1 MTKKTT
7 APIINKKPSI
17 QQSGKQNSK
26 QNNDTKMN
34 TDKNQPAKT
43 NNKTDNKTD
52 VKIKTSLLTK
62 LVLLITL
69 AIASY
74 ALYLAWFNSQDKWQV
89 ESINQLQSNHNQT
102 KQDISALNEN
112 LKQVEAQLNSS
123 NTRALITE
131 LEGKLNTEVV
141 NLKSK
146 ISEMVLQKPEIQ
158 VTSLAETQQETPTSI
173 NFEKQLDEIKEQQ
186 QQLIAQ
192 NQQLQSSLASAQ
204 KVKKTEQLKKTNQAE
219 TINSVAKL
227 SNKQVQ
233 NWVFQINNQWLFENN
248 KSSTLNNLNA
258 LQQTISVSNL
268 SYKQSLLARIE
279 QDKQTVTNFSS
290 SITTTNNLTDL
301 KKWLTDLELPDLKI
315 EPKEKQAP
323 HETNQQTVADKLQ
336 NKLGAL
342 FNIRKKESPNDLSN
356 VESELE
362 KRIIKQRMLL
372 QADQLAWAI
381 HSHALQVADYA
392 KNDISSLIKRY
403 APEQLSAWRSTMA
416 NLPPAKQTTKM
427 PLSISEVNY
436 VNHH

>member
-7 APIINKKPSI
+7 APIINKKSSI

-34 TDKNQPAKT
+34 TDKDQPA
-43 NNKTDNKTD
+43 KTDNKTGA
-52 VKIKTSLLTK
+52 KIKTSLLTK

-89 ESINQLQSNHNQT
+89 ESINQLQSNHNLT
-102 KQDISALNEN
+102 KQDFSALNEN

-131 LEGKLNTEVV
+131 LERKLNTEVV

-146 ISEMVLQKPEIQ
+146 MSEMVLQKPEIQ
-158 VTSLAETQQETPTSI
+158 VTSLVETQQEIPTSI
-173 NFEKQLDEIKEQQ
+173 NFKKQLGEIKEQQ

-192 NQQLQSSLASAQ
+192 NQQLQSSLASAEE
-204 KVKKTEQLKKTNQAE
+204 VKKPEQLKKTNQAE
-219 TINSVAKL
+219 TINSISKL

-258 LQQTISVSNL
+258 LQQTISVSDL
-268 SYKQSLLARIE
+268 VYKQSLLARIE

-301 KKWLTDLELPDLKI
+301 KKWLINLELSDLKT
-315 EPKEKQAP
+315 EPEEKQVP

-403 APEQLSAWRSTMA
+403 APEQLSAWQSTMA
-416 NLPPAKQTTKM
+416 SLPSAKQTVKM
-427 PLSISEVNY
+427 PLSISEANY